1 MALFYNFKG
10 YERLS
15 DDFAVSCDETS
26 VDVLRCN
33 VSAAPIN
40 QVWPG
45 YERPIEQTE
54 YTWFANIESNEAVTL
69 KITPK
74 ASFES
79 VTVRPLSKKIVPT
92 INEKTVIITFPG
104 AGQYSVEFDGVHHVL
119 TVFINPQKDFGI
131 NEGDKN
137 VIYFGA
143 GVHKI
148 DDMLSLE
155 DNQTVYLDRGA
166 VVYGG
171 FNANGKK
178 NISVIGYGI
187 IDNSLNGRGRNPIA
201 FSHCKNAT
209 VEGVIAIDSGGWNM
223 HFAGCE
229 NVIVDNIKLIGMW
242 RYNSDGCDFTNCTN
256 SCLRNSY
263 LRNYDDCVV
272 IKGLG
277 GNKHLPVSNV
287 YVENCVLWCD
297 WGRGLEIGAETSS
310 PSFSNVTFKNTDI
323 IHGNWVMMDVQHGD
337 RADISDITFE
347 NIRCEYEAK
356 QMAPILQSY
365 RGEMYKNPDENFLCP
380 LMVVITKKNNYS
392 VDDKVGNV
400 SRVVFKDIQILS
412 ESGRMPPSS
421 FDANAEGTVIDGIT
435 LQNIIFNGKK
445 IDSLEALNAS
455 VNGDV
460 RNIKFVD

>member
-1 MALFYNFKG
+1 MPIFYDFKD
-10 YERLS
+10 YEKLS
-15 DDFAVSCDETS
+15 DDFLVTCEGTS
-26 VDVLRCN
+26 LQVVRCN

-54 YTWFANIESNEAVTL
+54 YTYFTNVESNEAVTL
-69 KITPK
+69 AITPK
-74 ASFES
+74 QSFKN
-79 VTVRPLSKKIVPT
+79 VTVRPLSKNIVPE
-92 INEKTVIITFPG
+92 IEGNTVKVTFEN
-104 AGQYSVEFDGVHHVL
+104 AGQYSIEFDGMHHVL
-119 TVFINPQKDFGI
+119 TVFFNPEKDFGI
-131 NEGDKN
+131 SKDDAN
-137 VIYFGA
+137 VIYFEA

-148 DDMLSLE
+148 DDLLFLE
-155 DNQTVYLDRGA
+155 DYQTVYLERGA

-171 FNANGKK
+171 FRAEEKK
-178 NISVIGYGI
+178 NISVVGYGI
-187 IDNSLNGRGRNPIA
+187 IDNSLNGRGRAPLG
-201 FSHCKNAT
+201 FSHCKNIH
-209 VEGVIAIDSGGWNM
+209 VNGVTAVNSGGWSM
-223 HFAGCE
+223 HFSGSE
-229 NVIVDNIKLIGMW
+229 NVSVDNIKLIGMW

-272 IKGLG
+272 IKGLS
-277 GNKHLPVSNV
+277 GNKHLPVTNV
-287 YVENCVLWCD
+287 YVDNCVLWCD

-310 PSFSNVTFKNTDI
+310 PSFSNVTFKNIDI

-347 NIRCEYEAK
+347 DIRCEYEAV

-365 RGEMYKNPDENFLCP
+365 RGEMYKNPDENFLTP

-435 LQNIIFNGKK
+435 LQNITFNGKK

-460 RNIKFVD
+460 RNIKFQ